1 MEAKERVSLW
11 DNAKF
16 LLIFLVVLG
25 HFADYYT
32 KDSLNMRRLFLFIY
46 LFHMPAFIFISGL
59 FSKNTVNHKRYRKV
73 FEYFFIYLFIRM
85 FLFVTRSL
93 CYGEVAKFSLFPS
106 TGVSWYIFAL
116 AVFILIT
123 MCLKDLN
130 RTYFLIFAVVLACF
144 TGYDSSVGSE
154 FALSRIIV
162 YYPFFLA
169 GYYMEQEKLV
179 TILKKKHITAVSA
192 VVFAIFAFFIYRYI
206 DRIYWVRPL
215 LTGQNPFGSLKQYYK
230 YGMFLRFAYYLVVF
244 LLIFC
249 LISLIPQRN
258 SIFTVWGQR
267 SLQVYA
273 LHFGFCYLIFGN
285 MRLDLILDKLFS
297 GHKWILPAA
306 FLVTVFL
313 SLKFWEKVLNFFV
326 KPKWREE
333 NEKKKI
339 A

>member
-32 KDSLNMRRLFLFIY
+32 KDSLNMKRLFLFIY
-46 LFHMPAFIFISGL
+46 SFHMPAFIFISGL

-73 FEYFFIYLFIRM
+73 FEYFVIYLFIRM
-85 FLFVTRSL
+85 FLFLTKSL
-93 CYGEVAKFSLFPS
+93 CYGELVKFSLFPS
-106 TGVSWYIFAL
+106 TGVSWYVFAL

-123 MCLKDLN
+123 MCLKDLD
-130 RTYFLIFAVVLACF
+130 RKYFLIFTVVLACF
-144 TGYDSSVGSE
+144 TGYDSSIGSE

-169 GYYMEQEKLV
+169 GYYLDQTKLMS
-179 TILKKKHITAVSA
+179 TLKKKHITAVSA
-192 VVFAIFAFFIYRYI
+192 VIFAMFALFIYRYI

-215 LTGQNPFGSLKQYYK
+215 LTGQNPFKRLGEYYK
-230 YGMFLRFAYYLVVF
+230 YGMFLRLLYYLVVF
-244 LLIFC
+244 ILIFC
-249 LISLIPQRN
+249 LISLIPQKN

-273 LHFGFCYLIFGN
+273 LHFGFCYLIFGRL
-285 MRLDLILDKLFS
+285 RLDKILDVIFS
-297 GHKWILPAA
+297 GHKWILPGAV
-306 FLVTVFL
+306 LVTVLL
-313 SLKFWEKVLNFFV
+313 SMKCWEKILNLFI

-333 NEKKKI
+333 NEKRKM

>member
-1 MEAKERVSLW
+1 MEGKERVSLW
-11 DNAKF
+11 DNARF

-25 HFADYYT
+25 HFSAYFT
-32 KDSLNMRRLFLFIY
+32 KGSLNMKRLFLLIY
-46 LFHMPAFIFISGL
+46 FFHMPAFVFISGL
-59 FSKNTVNHKRYRKV
+59 FSKNTVNHKRYRRV
-73 FEYFFIYLFIRM
+73 FEYFLIYLFIRM
-85 FLFVTRSL
+85 FLFVTKTLSSGQV
-93 CYGEVAKFSLFPS
+93 GEISLFPS

-116 AVFILIT
+116 GVFTLIT
-123 MCLKDLN
+123 ICLKNLD
-130 RTYFLIFAVVLACF
+130 RKYFMVFSIVLACF
-144 TGYDSSVGSE
+144 AGYDSNIAKE

-169 GYYMEQEKLV
+169 GYYMDQEKLV
-179 TILKKKHITAVSA
+179 TTLKKKHITAVSA

-206 DRIYWVRPL
+206 NRIYWVRPL
-215 LTGQNPFGSLKQYYK
+215 LTGQNPFVNLGQYYK
-230 YGMFLRFAYYLVVF
+230 YGMFLRLAYYLVVF
-244 LLIFC
+244 ILIFC
-249 LISLIPQRN
+249 LISLIPQKN

-285 MRLDLILDKLFS
+285 LRLDRILDRMFS

-313 SLKFWEKVLNFFV
+313 SLKFWEKILNFFV

-333 NEKKKI
+333 NEKRKM